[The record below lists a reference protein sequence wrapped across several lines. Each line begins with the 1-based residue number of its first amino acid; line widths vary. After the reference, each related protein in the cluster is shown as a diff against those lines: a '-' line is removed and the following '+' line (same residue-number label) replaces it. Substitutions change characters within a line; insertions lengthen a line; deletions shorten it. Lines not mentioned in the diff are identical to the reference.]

1 MKRAEPRAGE
11 KIRVSRAEFKKLAS
25 KKKKK
30 ASRSGI
36 PVPDPE
42 LELNNAITVGSLMP
56 EVEEELAKWMREE
69 EE

>member
-25 KKKKK
+25 KRKEK
-30 ASRSGI
+30 ASKSGI
-36 PVPDPE
+36 PIPDPE
-42 LELNNAITVGSLMP
+42 LEMDDPITVGSLMP